1 MDSYT
6 LTVALYTFLT
16 TSFVLALII
25 LSTKPESHDKFLYR
39 MSLMTRPRRKDT
51 EYHALQQV
59 ETSPHRDAVEKFED
73 NYKASAQRTYL
84 ITMRANAE
92 LADLILRHVPDAE
105 CLINLAAHP
114 TEQHHITVISAR
126 ARSRSF

>member
-25 LSTKPESHDKFLYR
+25 LSTKEETHDKLLYR
-39 MSLMTRPRRKDT
+39 MSLMTRPRRKDV

-59 ETSPHRDAVEKFED
+59 ETSPHRDAVEKFEN
-73 NYKASAQRTYL
+73 NYKASSQRTYL

-114 TEQHHITVISAR
+114 SEQHHITVVLAR

>member
-1 MDSYT
+1 MDSYS

-16 TSFVLALII
+16 TSFILVLLFF
-25 LSTKPESHDKFLYR
+25 STKPETQDKFLYR

-51 EYHALQQV
+51 EHHELQQV
-59 ETSPHRDAVEKFED
+59 ETSPHRDAVEKFEN
-73 NYKASAQRTYL
+73 NYKAAAQRTYL

-92 LADLILRHVPDAE
+92 LANLILRHVPEAE

-114 TEQHHITVISAR
+114 TEQHHITVVSAR